1 MNKHILNLTTVCTCS
16 TGSSDTSFNMM
27 AKVEFSV
34 PLSTEDDVVPC
45 NTKTDTVYLPNK

>member
-1 MNKHILNLTTVCTCS
+1 MNIHILNLTTVCTCS
-16 TGSSDTSFNMM
+16 MGFSDRSLNMM

-34 PLSTEDDVVPC
+34 PLSTEEDVVPC